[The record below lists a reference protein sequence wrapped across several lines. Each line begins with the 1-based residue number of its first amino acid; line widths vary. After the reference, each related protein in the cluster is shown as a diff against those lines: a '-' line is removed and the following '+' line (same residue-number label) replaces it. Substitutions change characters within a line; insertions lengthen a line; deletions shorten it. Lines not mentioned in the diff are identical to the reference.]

1 MKKLMAL
8 ALAALLL
15 LGMVSA
21 GSAEGESV
29 SYAQLAEMARY
40 LRQVATSDYMTI
52 NGVPEDIQ
60 SKAREWTA
68 GIEGDPRLIVKLDV
82 DQCAYL
88 MQSALLMR
96 NEHPMVIYEA
106 DSTAKVYLAYYMI
119 AYASR
124 EYLVGET
131 SYEEIIEVND
141 QLNCE
146 MIFAAEY
153 DDADDMYFVFYED
166 AQPILLNVTCEN
178 GAVNMRAFLMPSPR
192 LKKCQSYGQ
201 VALWLMGNGM
211 AMTCTEV
218 LPD

>member
-1 MKKLMAL
+1 MKKMMAL
-8 ALAALLL
+8 ALAVLLL
-15 LGMVSA
+15 LGMVPA
-21 GSAEGESV
+21 CSAEGETV
-29 SYAQLAEMARY
+29 TYAQLAEMARH
-40 LRQVATSDYMTI
+40 LRRVATSDYMTI

-60 SKAREWTA
+60 SKARAWTA

-82 DQCAYL
+82 DQNAYL
-88 MQSALLMR
+88 MRSALLMR

-106 DSTAKVYLAYYMI
+106 SSSAKIHLMVYMI
-119 AYASR
+119 AYASL
-124 EYLVGET
+124 EYLVDET
-131 SYEEIIEVND
+131 NYEEIVEVND

-178 GAVNMRAFLMPSPR
+178 GAVNMQALIVPSPR
-192 LKKCQSYGQ
+192 LKRCQSYGQ
-201 VALWLMGNGM
+201 VALWLMGTGM

>member
-1 MKKLMAL
+1 MKKLMAM

-29 SYAQLAEMARY
+29 PYAQLAEMARY

-82 DQCAYL
+82 DQSAYL
-88 MQSALLMR
+88 MQNALLMR

-106 DSTAKVYLAYYMI
+106 GSTAKVYLAYSMI

-131 SYEEIIEVND
+131 SYEEIIEVNS
-141 QLNCE
+141 QLHCE
-146 MIFAAEY
+146 MIFAGEY
-153 DDADDMYFVFYED
+153 ADADDMYFVFYED

-178 GAVNMRAFLMPSPR
+178 GAVNMQALIVPSPR
-192 LKKCQSYGQ
+192 LKRCQSYGQ
-201 VALWLMGNGM
+201 VALWLMGTGM